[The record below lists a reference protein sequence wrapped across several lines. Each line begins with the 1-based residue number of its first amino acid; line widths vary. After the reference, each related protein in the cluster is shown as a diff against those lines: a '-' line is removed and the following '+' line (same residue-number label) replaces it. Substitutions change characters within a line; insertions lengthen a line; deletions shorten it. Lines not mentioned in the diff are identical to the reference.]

1 MTPIEA
7 GGEAGPE
14 AGIEIVVGDI
24 TRLHATAIAN
34 AANEALAPG
43 GGVCG
48 AIFRAAGPGLMD
60 ECRALGHCPTGECRL
75 TKGYA
80 LPAAWILH
88 CVGPVW
94 HGGGRG
100 EAKLLAS
107 CYRAA
112 LAIASE
118 RSFESVAFPAIST
131 GIYGYPADRA
141 ARIAVDAV
149 RAHMA
154 GHDFPRRVAL
164 VAFDEVQA
172 KPLRAALE
180 G

>member
-7 GGEAGPE
+7 AL
-14 AGIEIVVGDI
+14 EIHVGDI
-24 TRLHATAIAN
+24 TRLPATAIAN

-48 AIFRAAGPGLMD
+48 AIFQAAGPGLAE
-60 ECRALGHCPTGECRL
+60 ECRALGGCPTGDCRI
-75 TKGYA
+75 TKGYG

-100 EAKLLAS
+100 EATLLAA
-107 CYRAA
+107 CYRRA
-112 LAIASE
+112 LALAAE
-118 RSFESVAFPAIST
+118 RMFESVAFPAIST
-131 GIYGYPADRA
+131 GIYGYPADEA
-141 ARIAVDAV
+141 ARIAVGAV
-149 RAHMA
+149 KAHMA
-154 GHDFPRRVAL
+154 SHDWPRRVLL
-164 VAFDEVQA
+164 VAFDDRA
-172 KPLRAALE
+172 AGPLRAALK